1 MPMMNWAQL
10 LNSPTSVADGTALAN
25 SVTLT
30 DINPSGAG
38 GSWTVP
44 ANFDTNGSVFRLTAW
59 GVFSTT
65 STPTLSLGFYL
76 GGVAG
81 AALLTTGAITTGTTL
96 TNVPWLVEAIVVI
109 RTTGATGSA
118 KSRGRCEFGTSVSA
132 ISHLP
137 MPNTADTSTVTID
150 TTTAKQFT
158 VGAQWGT
165 ANASNTITC
174 QHFLVESLG
183 A

>member
-44 ANFDTNGSVFRLTAW
+44 ANFDTNGSVFELTAW

-65 STPTLSLGFYL
+65 ATPTLSLGFYL

-96 TNVPWLVEAIVVI
+96 TNVPWWLQAHVVI
-109 RTTGATGSA
+109 RATGATGSA
-118 KSRGRCEFGTSVSA
+118 KSRGRCEFGTAVGA
-132 ISHLP
+132 INHLP
-137 MPNTADTSTVTID
+137 MPATADTSTVTID

-174 QHFLVESLG
+174 QHFLAVSLG